1 MITFISRGAAINTQ
15 LKENEMDNK
24 RKYIPADIE
33 LIRLNA
39 RDIITTSEKKE
50 DENVDDDGWTQ
61 TEEMKDTSIW

>member
-1 MITFISRGAAINTQ
+1 
-15 LKENEMDNK
+15 MDNK